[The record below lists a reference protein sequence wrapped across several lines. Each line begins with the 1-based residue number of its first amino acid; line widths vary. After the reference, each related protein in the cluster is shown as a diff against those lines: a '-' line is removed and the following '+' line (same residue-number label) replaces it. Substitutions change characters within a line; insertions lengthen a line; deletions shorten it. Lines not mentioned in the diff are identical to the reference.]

1 MLTTLSK
8 IQFILFYQNLIK
20 VILFTWAVVHPF
32 KAPNALID
40 VVDVNTN
47 WDNCV
52 ILNPIKIEFNEVML
66 ESLIV
71 PALPYN

>member
-1 MLTTLSK
+1 M
-8 IQFILFYQNLIK
+8 Y
-20 VILFTWAVVHPF
+20 TWAVVHPF
-32 KAPNALID
+32 KAPKALID

-52 ILNPIKIEFNEVML
+52 LSNPSKIEFNVAML

-71 PALPYN
+71 LELPYN